1 MIKLAFVSTKGG
13 VGKTTLAANLGA
25 LLADMGLRVLLVD
38 ADEKPSLS
46 KYFPLRRQ
54 APHGL
59 TQVITRGVVTR
70 DSISGNRPARSSR
83 RPGHRGLRQPGD
95 QPFRLA
101 LRPHRPG
108 GAPEARPALPRRGG
122 PLRLRH
128 LDAHGGTG
136 AVEDAVA
143 LAADLLVS
151 PVRPDVLSGSE
162 FMDGTLRMLER
173 LDASSA
179 IGAGLGPMKAVIN
192 CLRRTNNSRLVADTI
207 RANFLRAQGRV
218 TVLDTVIPD
227 ANAYQAAATA
237 QVPVH
242 RFDRQRGGATPSAYE
257 VMHRLAWELIPSL
270 QGVYA
275 GQARGYTLPPSPRRR
290 PAHAGFDRERMGG
303 PVPATEALR
312 QRLHDRLTLPGP
324 ADAAAGLQRGDDLD
338 GARILV
344 PVPDI
349 RPYDRNPRRA
359 LNPRSTRSR
368 PPSGRWGS

>member
-1 MIKLAFVSTKGG
+1 MIKLALMSTKGG

-25 LLADMGLRVLLVD
+25 LLADMGLRVLLID

-46 KYFPLRRQ
+46 KYFPLRSQ

-70 DSISGNRPARSSR
+70 EAISEIDLPHLSGALDIVVSDSPEINLSDWLYARIDR
-83 RPGHRGLRQPGD
+83 AVRLK
-95 QPFRLA
+95 LA
-101 LRPHRPG
+101 LRS
-108 GAPEARPALPRRGG
+108 PEVLDRYDCVI
-122 PLRLRH
+122 
-128 LDAHGGTG
+128 LDAHGGAG

-143 LAADLLVS
+143 LAADLLIS

-242 RFDRQRGGATPSAYE
+242 RFDRQRVGANACPYE
-257 VMHRLAWELIPSL
+257 LMHRLAWELIPSL

-275 GQARGYTLPPSPRRR
+275 GGIGHTRAQAAFPPHEA
-290 PAHAGFDRERMGG
+290 AHAG
-303 PVPATEALR
+303 
-312 QRLHDRLTLPGP
+312 
-324 ADAAAGLQRGDDLD
+324 
-338 GARILV
+338 
-344 PVPDI
+344 
-349 RPYDRNPRRA
+349 
-359 LNPRSTRSR
+359 
-368 PPSGRWGS
+368 

>member
-1 MIKLAFVSTKGG
+1 MIKLALVSTKGG

-25 LLADMGLRVLLVD
+25 LLADIGLRVLLID

-46 KYFPLRRQ
+46 KFFPLRFQ

-59 TQVITRGVVTR
+59 TRVITRGVVTR
-70 DSISGNRPARSSR
+70 EEISEIDLPHLSGALDIVVSDSPEIHLSDWLYARIDR
-83 RPGHRGLRQPGD
+83 AVRLK
-95 QPFRLA
+95 LA
-101 LRPHRPG
+101 LRSPDVVDRYDCVI
-108 GAPEARPALPRRGG
+108 
-122 PLRLRH
+122 

-143 LAADLLVS
+143 LAADFLIS

-218 TVLDTVIPD
+218 TMLDTVIPD
-227 ANAYQAAATA
+227 ANVYQAAATA

-270 QGVYA
+270 HGIYA
-275 GQARGYTLPPSPRRR
+275 GQAGHPRVQAAF
-290 PAHAGFDRERMGG
+290 PTHEAAHVD
-303 PVPATEALR
+303 
-312 QRLHDRLTLPGP
+312 
-324 ADAAAGLQRGDDLD
+324 
-338 GARILV
+338 
-344 PVPDI
+344 
-349 RPYDRNPRRA
+349 
-359 LNPRSTRSR
+359 
-368 PPSGRWGS
+368 

>member
-70 DSISGNRPARSSR
+70 DSISEIHLPD
-83 RPGHRGLRQPGD
+83 RPGALDIVVSDSPEINLSDWLYARIDRAVRLK
-95 QPFRLA
+95 LA
-101 LRPHRPG
+101 LRSPDVMDCYDCVI
-108 GAPEARPALPRRGG
+108 
-122 PLRLRH
+122 

-227 ANAYQAAATA
+227 ANAYQAAATS

-275 GQARGYTLPPSPRRR
+275 GQAGDIAAFPLQEA
-290 PAHAGFDRERMGG
+290 AHAG
-303 PVPATEALR
+303 
-312 QRLHDRLTLPGP
+312 
-324 ADAAAGLQRGDDLD
+324 
-338 GARILV
+338 
-344 PVPDI
+344 
-349 RPYDRNPRRA
+349 
-359 LNPRSTRSR
+359 
-368 PPSGRWGS
+368 

>member
-1 MIKLAFVSTKGG
+1 MIKLALVSTKGG

-25 LLADMGLRVLLVD
+25 LLADMGLRVLLID

-46 KYFPLRRQ
+46 KYFPLRSQ

-70 DSISGNRPARSSR
+70 EAISEIDLPHLSGALDIVVSDSPEINLSDWLYARIDR
-83 RPGHRGLRQPGD
+83 AVRLK
-95 QPFRLA
+95 LA
-101 LRPHRPG
+101 LRS
-108 GAPEARPALPRRGG
+108 PEVLDRYDCVI
-122 PLRLRH
+122 
-128 LDAHGGTG
+128 LDAHGGAG

-143 LAADLLVS
+143 LAADLLIS

-242 RFDRQRGGATPSAYE
+242 RFDRQRVGANACPYE
-257 VMHRLAWELIPSL
+257 LMHRLAWELIPSL

-275 GQARGYTLPPSPRRR
+275 GGIGHTRAQAAFPPHEA
-290 PAHAGFDRERMGG
+290 AHAG
-303 PVPATEALR
+303 
-312 QRLHDRLTLPGP
+312 
-324 ADAAAGLQRGDDLD
+324 
-338 GARILV
+338 
-344 PVPDI
+344 
-349 RPYDRNPRRA
+349 
-359 LNPRSTRSR
+359 
-368 PPSGRWGS
+368 

>member
-1 MIKLAFVSTKGG
+1 MIKLALVSTKGG

-46 KYFPLRRQ
+46 KFFPLRSQ

-70 DSISGNRPARSSR
+70 EAISEIDLPHLSGALDIVVSDSPEINLSDWLYARIDR
-83 RPGHRGLRQPGD
+83 AVRLK
-95 QPFRLA
+95 LA
-101 LRPHRPG
+101 LRSPDVVDRYDCVI
-108 GAPEARPALPRRGG
+108 
-122 PLRLRH
+122 
-128 LDAHGGTG
+128 LDAHGGAG

-242 RFDRQRGGATPSAYE
+242 RFDRHRVGASACPYE
-257 VMHRLAWELIPSL
+257 LMHRLAWELIPSL

-275 GQARGYTLPPSPRRR
+275 GGNGHARAQAAFPPQE
-290 PAHAGFDRERMGG
+290 ATYAG
-303 PVPATEALR
+303 
-312 QRLHDRLTLPGP
+312 
-324 ADAAAGLQRGDDLD
+324 
-338 GARILV
+338 
-344 PVPDI
+344 
-349 RPYDRNPRRA
+349 
-359 LNPRSTRSR
+359 
-368 PPSGRWGS
+368 

>member
-1 MIKLAFVSTKGG
+1 MIKLALVSTKGG

-59 TQVITRGVVTR
+59 TQVITRGLVTR
-70 DSISGNRPARSSR
+70 EAISEIDLPELAGGLDIVVSDSPEINLSDWLYARIDR
-83 RPGHRGLRQPGD
+83 AVRLK
-95 QPFRLA
+95 LA
-101 LRPHRPG
+101 LRSPDVVEHYDCV
-108 GAPEARPALPRRGG
+108 L
-122 PLRLRH
+122 
-128 LDAHGGTG
+128 LDAHGGSG

-143 LAADLLVS
+143 LAADLLIS

-192 CLRRTNNSRLVADTI
+192 CLRRSNNSRLVADTI
-207 RANFLRAQGRV
+207 RENFLRAQGRV
-218 TVLDTVIPD
+218 TMLDTVIPD

-242 RFDRQRGGATPSAYE
+242 RFDRQRGAVSPSAYE

-270 QGVYA
+270 RGVYA
-275 GQARGYTLPPSPRRR
+275 GQETS
-290 PAHAGFDRERMGG
+290 H
-303 PVPATEALR
+303 
-312 QRLHDRLTLPGP
+312 
-324 ADAAAGLQRGDDLD
+324 
-338 GARILV
+338 
-344 PVPDI
+344 
-349 RPYDRNPRRA
+349 
-359 LNPRSTRSR
+359 
-368 PPSGRWGS
+368 GR

>member
-1 MIKLAFVSTKGG
+1 MIKLALVSTKGG

-70 DSISGNRPARSSR
+70 EEISEIDLPHLSGALDIVVSDSPEIHLSDWLYARIDR
-83 RPGHRGLRQPGD
+83 AVRLK
-95 QPFRLA
+95 LA
-101 LRPHRPG
+101 LRSPDVVDRYDCVI
-108 GAPEARPALPRRGG
+108 
-122 PLRLRH
+122 

-143 LAADLLVS
+143 LAADFLIS

-218 TVLDTVIPD
+218 TMLDTVIPD
-227 ANAYQAAATA
+227 ANVYQAAATA

-270 QGVYA
+270 HGIYA
-275 GQARGYTLPPSPRRR
+275 GQAGHPR
-290 PAHAGFDRERMGG
+290 AHAAF
-303 PVPATEALR
+303 PPHEAA
-312 QRLHDRLTLPGP
+312 HVG
-324 ADAAAGLQRGDDLD
+324 
-338 GARILV
+338 
-344 PVPDI
+344 
-349 RPYDRNPRRA
+349 
-359 LNPRSTRSR
+359 
-368 PPSGRWGS
+368 

>member
-1 MIKLAFVSTKGG
+1 MIKLALVSTKGG

-25 LLADMGLRVLLVD
+25 LLADMGLRVLLID

-46 KYFPLRRQ
+46 KYFPLRSQ

-59 TQVITRGVVTR
+59 TQVITRGVVTHEAISEIDLPHLSGALDIVVS
-70 DSISGNRPARSSR
+70 DSPEINLSDWLYARIDR
-83 RPGHRGLRQPGD
+83 AVRLK
-95 QPFRLA
+95 LA
-101 LRPHRPG
+101 LRS
-108 GAPEARPALPRRGG
+108 PEVLDRYDCVI
-122 PLRLRH
+122 
-128 LDAHGGTG
+128 LDAHGGAG

-143 LAADLLVS
+143 LAADLLIS

-242 RFDRQRGGATPSAYE
+242 RFERQRVGATVCPYE
-257 VMHRLAWELIPSL
+257 LMHRLAWELIPSL

-275 GQARGYTLPPSPRRR
+275 GHAVAIPPHEA
-290 PAHAGFDRERMGG
+290 AHAR
-303 PVPATEALR
+303 
-312 QRLHDRLTLPGP
+312 
-324 ADAAAGLQRGDDLD
+324 
-338 GARILV
+338 
-344 PVPDI
+344 
-349 RPYDRNPRRA
+349 
-359 LNPRSTRSR
+359 
-368 PPSGRWGS
+368 

>member
-1 MIKLAFVSTKGG
+1 MIKLALVSTKGG

-46 KYFPLRRQ
+46 KFFPLRSQ

-70 DSISGNRPARSSR
+70 EAISEIDLPHLSGALDIVVSDSPEINLSDWLYARIDR
-83 RPGHRGLRQPGD
+83 AVRLK
-95 QPFRLA
+95 LA
-101 LRPHRPG
+101 LRSPDVVDRYDCVI
-108 GAPEARPALPRRGG
+108 
-122 PLRLRH
+122 
-128 LDAHGGTG
+128 LDAHGGAG

-207 RANFLRAQGRV
+207 RTNFLRAQGRV

-242 RFDRQRGGATPSAYE
+242 RFNRQRVGANACPYE
-257 VMHRLAWELIPSL
+257 LMHRLAWELIPSL

-275 GQARGYTLPPSPRRR
+275 GHAVAIPPQEA
-290 PAHAGFDRERMGG
+290 AHAG
-303 PVPATEALR
+303 
-312 QRLHDRLTLPGP
+312 
-324 ADAAAGLQRGDDLD
+324 
-338 GARILV
+338 
-344 PVPDI
+344 
-349 RPYDRNPRRA
+349 
-359 LNPRSTRSR
+359 
-368 PPSGRWGS
+368 

>member
-1 MIKLAFVSTKGG
+1 MIKLALVSTKGG

-59 TQVITRGVVTR
+59 TQVITRGLVTR
-70 DSISGNRPARSSR
+70 EAISEIDLPELAGGLDIVVSDSPEINLSDWLYARIDR
-83 RPGHRGLRQPGD
+83 AVRLK
-95 QPFRLA
+95 LA
-101 LRPHRPG
+101 LRSPDVVEHYDCV
-108 GAPEARPALPRRGG
+108 L
-122 PLRLRH
+122 
-128 LDAHGGTG
+128 LDAHGGSG

-143 LAADLLVS
+143 LAADLLIS

-242 RFDRQRGGATPSAYE
+242 RFDRQRGQATASAHE
-257 VMHRLAWELIPSL
+257 LMHRLAWELIPSL

-275 GQARGYTLPPSPRRR
+275 GHPRQHLSL
-290 PAHAGFDRERMGG
+290 AQQEANHGG
-303 PVPATEALR
+303 
-312 QRLHDRLTLPGP
+312 
-324 ADAAAGLQRGDDLD
+324 
-338 GARILV
+338 
-344 PVPDI
+344 
-349 RPYDRNPRRA
+349 
-359 LNPRSTRSR
+359 
-368 PPSGRWGS
+368 